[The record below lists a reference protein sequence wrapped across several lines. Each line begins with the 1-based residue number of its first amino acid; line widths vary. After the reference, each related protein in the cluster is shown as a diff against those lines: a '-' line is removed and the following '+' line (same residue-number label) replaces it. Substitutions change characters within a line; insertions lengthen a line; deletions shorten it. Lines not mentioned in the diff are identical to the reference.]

1 MVSSVPTTCILALHN
16 PKFLMMKVADEVESA
31 EAGLEPC
38 WTNQAYTF
46 LCLYAHF
53 LGLGATAS
61 SIRGRLENTS
71 VTITESPTS
80 LSAAHETPD
89 ECRDS
94 LRPPDPR
101 PDALA
106 APQLWVS
113 TSPPLSYNLHLGY
126 VLSERF
132 RDKQSRATTGDC
144 LRRSIDRVVNGY
156 VNRPSEGWR
165 LKLSVKWSAS
175 LTRILARWTLFLVL
189 PNDECSG
196 SFSLTDNSG
205 EYFVID

>member
-1 MVSSVPTTCILALHN
+1 MSAVKPCFTKALGNVRCRSFWLGGNINKGKLEITSFKWVSGLTVTYDLMMFLLGGKWLAQSPLHAFLHCII

-80 LSAAHETPD
+80 LSAHTRLQMNTKTVYALQTHGLTPWQLLS
-89 ECRDS
+89 CGYLQAPSQLQSSSR
-94 LRPPDPR
+94 LRPF
-101 PDALA
+101 
-106 APQLWVS
+106 
-113 TSPPLSYNLHLGY
+113 G
-126 VLSERF
+126 
-132 RDKQSRATTGDC
+132 
-144 LRRSIDRVVNGY
+144 
-156 VNRPSEGWR
+156 
-165 LKLSVKWSAS
+165 
-175 LTRILARWTLFLVL
+175 TL
-189 PNDECSG
+189 
-196 SFSLTDNSG
+196 
-205 EYFVID
+205 